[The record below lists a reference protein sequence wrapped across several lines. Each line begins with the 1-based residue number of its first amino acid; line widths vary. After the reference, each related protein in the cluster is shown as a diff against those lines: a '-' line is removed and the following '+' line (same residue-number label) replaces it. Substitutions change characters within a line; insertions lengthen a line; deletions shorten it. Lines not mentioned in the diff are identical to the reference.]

1 MCGHAP
7 VEITKCCDVVDGGG
21 RLEERTGQVPGGG
34 FLLFQRSWLCE
45 RSCRSAEANDP
56 DQVLETAAS
65 GPLLCTT
72 DDERLEAYAPADD
85 ERSYAG
91 RPPQLVS
98 AHRDEVGAERIEVDG
113 DVTNRCGSIDV
124 HEHTRRPAARHD
136 LGHRLQRPDLV
147 VEPLAVHQRR
157 PTAGITSEQRC
168 EMVEIYAARR
178 AHFEHENR
186 TVAPGRLA
194 HAGMLDIRA
203 DHRRTAVG
211 PARREDRRVGCFCG
225 ATGEHDT
232 ARSGSHQQRHGLSC
246 TLDRVAHEVALGMYA
261 TRVTGPASN

>member
-1 MCGHAP
+1 MSRDARPVEAEQHCLGQDTSDRHVHDVGRAP

-91 RPPQLVS
+91 RPPNL
-98 AHRDEVGAERIEVDG
+98 
-113 DVTNRCGSIDV
+113 
-124 HEHTRRPAARHD
+124 
-136 LGHRLQRPDLV
+136 
-147 VEPLAVHQRR
+147 
-157 PTAGITSEQRC
+157 
-168 EMVEIYAARR
+168 
-178 AHFEHENR
+178 
-186 TVAPGRLA
+186 
-194 HAGMLDIRA
+194 
-203 DHRRTAVG
+203 
-211 PARREDRRVGCFCG
+211 
-225 ATGEHDT
+225 
-232 ARSGSHQQRHGLSC
+232 
-246 TLDRVAHEVALGMYA
+246 
-261 TRVTGPASN
+261 